1 MQTSR
6 YLAPNRIDLLA
17 NEAGHITE
25 YKPVYSRQLN
35 VYKGIDNVLEFRL
48 LNPDQKPLD
57 IDRYQDAVRAPK
69 FVAFDENGNMVI
81 ERDGVN
87 LQVGDSTAYTNKGL
101 FSVTITENDLLN
113 IKDQFLSYNVYL
125 VDYDDTKVLTY
136 ANEWFE
142 SPGIIKVSSG
152 AFPGAIKSTSVTFN
166 TAYATDGWY
175 TNILDAQPGINGND
189 ALHTAA
195 VYTDSYIGEVV
206 VQGTLESQVGNG
218 TDWADIDTITFTGS
232 ETQPTPINFNGVYV
246 HLRVKATV
254 DPAGKISKILVRN

>member
-25 YKPVYSRQLN
+25 YKPVYSRTLQ
-35 VYKGIDNVLEFRL
+35 VYKGINNVLEFRL
-48 LNPDQKPLD
+48 LNPDQKLTPSRSITICL
-57 IDRYQDAVRAPK
+57 
-69 FVAFDENGNMVI
+69 FSFDENKQMVI

-87 LQVGDSTAYTNKGL
+87 LQEGDSTAYTKKGL
-101 FSVTITENDLLN
+101 FSVTVTENDLLN
-113 IKDQFLSYNVYL
+113 VKDQYLSYNIYL

-166 TAYATDGWY
+166 AVYDTDGWY

-195 VYTDSYIGEVV
+195 VYTDSYVGDVV
-206 VQGTLESQVGNG
+206 VQGTLENQVGNG
-218 TDWADIDTITFTGS
+218 TDWADIDTVTFTGS

-246 HLRVKATV
+246 HLRVKATA
-254 DPAGKISKILVRN
+254 DPADKISKILVRN

>member
-25 YKPVYSRQLN
+25 YKPVYSRALQ

-57 IDRYQDAVRAPK
+57 VDRYTPK
-69 FVAFDENGNMVI
+69 FVAFDENNQMVI
-81 ERDGVN
+81 EHDGVN
-87 LQVGDSTAYTNKGL
+87 LQVGDSTAYTKKGL

-113 IKDQFLSYNVYL
+113 VKDQFLTYNIYL

-166 TAYATDGWY
+166 AVYDTDGWY

-195 VYTDSYIGEVV
+195 VYTDSYIGDVV
-206 VQGTLESQVGNG
+206 VQGTLENQVGNG
-218 TDWADIDTITFTGS
+218 TTWADIDTVTFTGS

-246 HLRVKATV
+246 HLRVKATA
-254 DPAGKISKILVRN
+254 DPADKISKILVRN